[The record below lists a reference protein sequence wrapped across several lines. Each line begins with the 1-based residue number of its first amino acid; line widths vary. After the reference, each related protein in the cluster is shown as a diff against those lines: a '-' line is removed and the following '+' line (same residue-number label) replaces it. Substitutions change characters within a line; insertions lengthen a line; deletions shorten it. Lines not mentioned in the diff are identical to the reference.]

1 MFKMGVF
8 DKLKDFI
15 MEENAGD
22 GQEGYAEL
30 EEFKDISDRRIAIK
44 IFDIKQESDI
54 KNVLNELRE
63 GKTIA
68 LISRNITLSDAQLK
82 MMISKLKKTCDAAN
96 GDVVGLSESLFI
108 ATPSMIKVDRESK
121 A

>member
-1 MFKMGVF
+1 MGIL
-8 DKLKDFI
+8 DKIKDFI
-15 MEENAGD
+15 SEEAP
-22 GQEGYAEL
+22 EGEQSYAEID
-30 EEFKDISDRRIAIK
+30 EYKDIGDKRLAIK

-108 ATPSMIKVDRESK
+108 ATPSMIKVERESK

>member
-1 MFKMGVF
+1 MGVF

-44 IFDIKQESDI
+44 IFDVKQESDI

-68 LISRNITLSDAQLK
+68 LISKNVTLSDGQLK
-82 MMISKLKKTCDAAN
+82 LIISKLKKTCDAID
-96 GDVVGLSESLFI
+96 GDIVGLSDGLFV
-108 ATPSMIKVDRESK
+108 ATPRAIKIERER
-121 A
+121 